1 MAEIFVHER
10 CELLGA
16 LLGDAK
22 SFGGIARGGKSAGD
36 FDWHV
41 SIVARSWGR
50 PQFLSVV
57 ETLDTSTKPQV
68 GQDRGIHP
76 STALRAGSFEKRERW
91 GTRHWIRD

>member
-1 MAEIFVHER
+1 MAKIFVHES

-41 SIVARSWGR
+41 SIVARSWW
-50 PQFLSVV
+50 
-57 ETLDTSTKPQV
+57 KN
-68 GQDRGIHP
+68 
-76 STALRAGSFEKRERW
+76 
-91 GTRHWIRD
+91 